1 MNKEIV
7 VSSELVPA
15 LLREG
20 RRHGVALATMFA
32 VIALAALALG
42 VLWPR
47 TYSASTTILVQ
58 SSDIIQ
64 PLMEGRAVPT
74 GNADRASLARQVVF
88 SDRVMR
94 DVLGTGGWL
103 SGNPSPVE
111 QDRLI
116 EQIKGRT
123 QITSPRPEL
132 IQISYQDKDRKRT
145 FDVTTRM
152 AEQLIQESRAAKERE
167 SREAFEFIDNQ
178 VSGYHK
184 KLTDA
189 EESLQKYR
197 TANPDAQPGSAADV
211 NSRIGALRSEVEQ
224 SRMALMELQSSIGAL
239 QGQLSGESSVTAVQ
253 TREGLYRAQLV
264 DLQSQLDRLL
274 LTYTDQY
281 PDVVRTRR
289 QMEDV
294 KRQLASEQE
303 QRRNDPGSS
312 SKSAFDNAAF
322 NPHYLE
328 IKRQLGEKQQ
338 AAAAA
343 RSRMAAAE
351 SMLKEEMGR
360 SGRIA
365 ASEGTLAELTRDYE
379 VNRDIYQDLLKR
391 RENARVSMV
400 MDQEQRGLTLR
411 IQDPAVMPLRPSGLR
426 LTHFALAGIALA
438 LAVPIGLLAS
448 LVQFDPRLRSA
459 PQIERLVGVPVLA
472 TIPVYDTPRDRRLQ
486 RSRLLL
492 AVLLVLGAIG
502 IYLFMFVLR
511 MVQY

>member
-1 MNKEIV
+1 MAKELMPAA
-7 VSSELVPA
+7 ELVPA

-20 RRHGVALATMFA
+20 HRHGIALATLFA
-32 VIALAALALG
+32 VISLAALAIGL
-42 VLWPR
+42 LWPR

-94 DVLGTGGWL
+94 DVLKIGGWDATH
-103 SGNPSPVE
+103 PTPVE

-116 EQIKGRT
+116 ELIKGRT
-123 QITSPRPEL
+123 QITAPRPEL
-132 IQISYQDKDRKRT
+132 IQIAYSDKDRKRT
-145 FDVTTRM
+145 FDVATRM
-152 AEQLIQESRAAKERE
+152 AELLIEESRAAKERE
-167 SREAFEFIDNQ
+167 SREAFEFIDSQ
-178 VSGYHK
+178 VGAYHS
-184 KLTDA
+184 KLIDA
-189 EESLQKYR
+189 EQSLQAYR
-197 TANPDAQPGSAADV
+197 TANPDAQPGSATDV
-211 NSRIGALRSEVEQ
+211 NSRIGALRSDVEQ
-224 SRMALMELQSSIGAL
+224 SRMTLTELQSSIGAL

-253 TREGLYRAQLV
+253 TRESLYRAQLV
-264 DLQSQLDRLL
+264 DLQAQLDRLL

-281 PDVVRTRR
+281 PDVLRTRR

-294 KRQLASEQE
+294 KRQLESEQS
-303 QRRNDPGSS
+303 RPTDTG
-312 SKSAFDNAAF
+312 KSAFANASF
-322 NPHYLE
+322 NPHFLD

-343 RSRMAAAE
+343 RARMSAAE
-351 SMLKEEMGR
+351 SMLKEEMAR

-391 RENARVSMV
+391 RENARVSME
-400 MDQEQRGLTLR
+400 MDREQRGLTLR
-411 IQDPAVMPLRPSGLR
+411 VQDPAVMPLRPSGLR

-438 LAVPIGLLAS
+438 FAVPIGLLAS

-459 PQIERLVGVPVLA
+459 AQVERLVGVPVLA
-472 TIPVYDTPRDRRLQ
+472 TVPAYRNARDRRAR
-486 RSRLLL
+486 RSRLLI
-492 AVLLVLGAIG
+492 AALLVLGAIG
-502 IYLFMFVLR
+502 AYALLLIVRL
-511 MVQY
+511 VQS